1 MKECTAELTTV
12 LGLAHEQVT
21 AVVETATGW
30 RVPVESPQPA
40 ACPVCDGTRWHRHAR
55 LDPRVVAHTW
65 VADAPVPVA
74 WTPVRS
80 RCVACHHTAPA
91 RPVGLAPWQRW
102 SPAAPRA
109 ALQRLTRDS
118 VRGVATVLG
127 VGEGRLRRLVDT
139 PGPLDDDTWGAHPG
153 DLVLSIDEASFRGTD
168 LCITIALLAPERRV
182 LTILA
187 DDRIATLDAWFARIP
202 PDGRARIRG
211 GCIDMKVAYRK
222 AIQRA
227 CPRAQVLVDP
237 FHIVKEGTHR
247 LDEARRDEQ
256 DVAGT
261 SIRRWPLIKG
271 VEHRRPHP
279 AAALATLPATYPA
292 LGALHRLK
300 EDLRQLLQ
308 APDRATAAAQLSRWL
323 INAEACDHAEGYA
336 WAQTIKR
343 WRPAILARWELGREF
358 PHGFIEGCHTKIKA
372 PDRLSYGFRNRDRYR
387 RKMLLG
393 FLPETAIPQL
403 LT

>member
-1 MKECTAELTTV
+1 MEECTAELTTV

-21 AVVETATGW
+21 AVGETATGW
-30 RVPVESPQPA
+30 RVHVESPQPA
-40 ACPVCDGTRWHRHAR
+40 AGPMCDGTRWHRHAR
-55 LDPRVVAHTW
+55 LAPRGVAHTW

-80 RCVACHHTAPA
+80 RCVGCHPTAPA
-91 RPVGLAPWQRW
+91 RPVGRAPWPRG
-102 SPAAPRA
+102 SPAAQRA
-109 ALQRLTRDS
+109 ALPRLTRDR
-118 VRGVATVLG
+118 VRGVATVRG

-153 DLVLSIDEASFRGTD
+153 DRVLSIDEASFRGTD
-168 LCITIALLAPERRV
+168 RCLTIALLAPERRV
-182 LTILA
+182 LTIWA
-187 DDRIATLDAWFARIP
+187 DDRIATWDAWFARIP

-211 GCIDMKVAYRK
+211 GGIDMKGAYRQ

-227 CPRAQVLVDP
+227 CPRAPVLVDP

-247 LDEARRDEQ
+247 REEARRDEQ
-256 DVAGT
+256 DVAGA

-271 VEHRRPHP
+271 VEHRRPDQ
-279 AAALATLPATYPA
+279 AAALATIPATDPA

-300 EDLRQLLQ
+300 EDWRQLLQ
-308 APDRATAAAQLSRWL
+308 APDRTTAAAQLSRWL
-323 INAEACDHAEGYA
+323 IHAEACDHAEGYA
-336 WAQTIKR
+336 WAQTMKR

-372 PDRLSYGFRNRDRYR
+372 PDRLRYGFRNRDRYR